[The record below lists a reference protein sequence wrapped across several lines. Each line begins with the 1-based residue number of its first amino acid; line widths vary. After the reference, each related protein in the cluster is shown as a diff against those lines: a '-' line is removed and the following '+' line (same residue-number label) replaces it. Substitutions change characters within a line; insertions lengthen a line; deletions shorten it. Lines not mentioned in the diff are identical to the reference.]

1 MKIIIVGSNS
11 QCFGVL
17 YNFVNN
23 SNGLATSGLSSL
35 IGALHLNCYQLRNKY
50 PSLEGI
56 VANLKL
62 NWKGPNHLEQTY
74 FQK

>member
-35 IGALHLNCYQLRNKY
+35 IGGS
-50 PSLEGI
+50 SLELLSTI
-56 VANLKL
+56 
-62 NWKGPNHLEQTY
+62 NHLRHSRIFGCKTNSLTGDMSKLVGYKGE
-74 FQK
+74 